1 MSFSHESNSKL
12 SKRFCCI
19 VERKRVL
26 MSLSFENDRSL
37 ETDVAGMVHKYLYVT
52 NKLGNAAHNPY
63 GFIISSLF
71 S

>member
-37 ETDVAGMVHKYLYVT
+37 ETDVAGMVHKYL
-52 NKLGNAAHNPY
+52 
-63 GFIISSLF
+63 
-71 S
+71 